1 MLLASGELPSRLAF
15 CFRLRVK
22 INTLPSMPRTLQSA
36 FTLIELLVVIAI
48 IAILAAIAAPIFTG
62 IIERARV
69 AQDMNNLRQIGIATQ
84 TYLNDNDNALFSTAT
99 TWMSQLHTTKYL
111 PAWNIFQSPF
121 DRRAPSELGNDTTPV
136 SYGINSNITDK
147 MESSKISNPSLF
159 ILFAPAQTTAD
170 TVAFTGTPLQA
181 APGVTVNRNTSTPG
195 GSYAGSSGHGTHNQR
210 KRINA
215 LCADLHV
222 ENLLWTV
229 FANIPSGSDPSTA
242 QRWTIP

>member
-1 MLLASGELPSRLAF
+1 LLSLA
-15 CFRLRVK
+15 VK

-48 IAILAAIAAPIFTG
+48 IAILATLAAPIFTG
-62 IIERARV
+62 IIERARI

-121 DRRAPSELGNDTTPV
+121 DRRAPSELGDATTPI

-147 MESSKISNPSLF
+147 MESSKITNPSLF
-159 ILFAPAQTTAD
+159 ILFAPAQASTA
-170 TVAFTGTPLQA
+170 TVTFQGTALTA
-181 APGVTVNRNTSTPG
+181 APGVKLLRALSTPG
-195 GSYAGSSGHGTHNQR
+195 ATATGGTHSSR

-222 ENLLWTV
+222 ENMLWTT
-229 FANIPSGSDPSTA
+229 FIQAASTGTEA
-242 QRWTIP
+242 TQRWAP

>member
-1 MLLASGELPSRLAF
+1 LLSLA
-15 CFRLRVK
+15 VK
-22 INTLPSMPRTLQSA
+22 INTLPSMPRILQSA

-62 IIERARV
+62 IIERART

-159 ILFAPAQTTAD
+159 ILFAPAQASTA
-170 TVAFTGTPLQA
+170 TVTFQGTALTA
-181 APGVTVNRNTSTPG
+181 APGVNLLRALSTPG
-195 GSYAGSSGHGTHNQR
+195 ATAIGGTHSSR

-222 ENLLWTV
+222 ENMFWDT
-229 FANIPSGSDPSTA
+229 FIQAASTGTA
-242 QRWTIP
+242 ATQRWAP